1 MVLFCITNMVNS
13 KTQLSLAIFAISI
26 LFLPTASQAL
36 AMCPVM
42 MPPPGFT
49 VMPDDNTL
57 ALVVYS
63 EKDKKEILVLEPAFH
78 GSAQEFGMVLPVPN
92 KPTLEEADEE
102 IFQFLERYTNPRVVG
117 IGGMLLS
124 AEGDEST
131 SSGVTIIETKDVGDF
146 STVTLTANDS
156 SSLIDW
162 LNDNGYT
169 YTETDRENF
178 EYYVEKGG
186 YYFVAMKVNMENAI
200 IDFQGNLEGK
210 LRPIEFSFTSERP
223 MLPFR
228 IMANDMPTMSLTLY
242 TLSDIPY
249 FIPGTDVIYK
259 EKLLDN
265 FPHPSMEKYEPKD
278 KWLVRMEMD
287 FDPTKVTKNLILT
300 RAVDLTEQPRQTNV
314 KINTGDLPY
323 QSGIL
328 EGQSQTSIILEDF
341 SSAVPPI
348 KQVAL
353 GISPDSV
360 DCKNNYQLLV
370 KNEGQNSGCF
380 KFNSVNQIID
390 RGWSISYDHLL
401 ELDRIS

>member
-1 MVLFCITNMVNS
+1 MVNS

-26 LFLPTASQAL
+26 LFLPIAEQAL
-36 AMCPVM
+36 AICPGL
-42 MPPPGFT
+42 MPPQGFT
-49 VMPDDNTL
+49 IMPDDNTL

-63 EKDKKEILVLEPAFH
+63 EKEKQEILVLEPAFH
-78 GSAQEFGMVLPVPN
+78 GSAQEFGMVLPLPN

-102 IFQFLERYTNPRVVG
+102 IFQFLEKYTNPPVVST
-117 IGGMLLS
+117 IGRSLS
-124 AEGDEST
+124 ETGDAPAT
-131 SSGVTIIETKDVGDF
+131 TGVTIIEIKDVGDF
-146 STVTLTANDS
+146 STVTLTASDS

-162 LNDNGYT
+162 LNDNGYA
-169 YTETDRENF
+169 YTETDKENF

-186 YYFVAMKVNMENAI
+186 YFFVAMKVNMENAK
-200 IDFQGNLEGK
+200 IDLQGNLEGK

-249 FIPGTDVIYK
+249 FVSGTDVVYK
-259 EKLLDN
+259 EKLIDPFLNTALENYD
-265 FPHPSMEKYEPKD
+265 PKG
-278 KWLVRMEMD
+278 KWLVKMNMD

-300 RAVDLTEQPRQTNV
+300 RAADLTEIPRQTNV
-314 KINTGDLPY
+314 RINTEDLPY

-328 EGQSQTSIILEDF
+328 EGQSQTNIVLEDF

-380 KFNSVNQIID
+380 KFNSVSQIID

>member
-1 MVLFCITNMVNS
+1 MVKS
-13 KTQLSLAIFAISI
+13 KIQLSLAIFAISI

-36 AMCPVM
+36 AMCPGM
-42 MPPPGFT
+42 WAPPEFT
-49 VMPDDNTL
+49 VMPDDDTL

-78 GSAQEFGMVLPVPN
+78 GSAKEFGMVMPVPS

-102 IFQFLERYTNPRVVG
+102 IFQFLERYTNPRV
-117 IGGMLLS
+117 IATGGMLLS
-124 AEGDEST
+124 AEGDESA
-131 SSGVTIIETKDVGDF
+131 SRGVTIIEIKDVGDF
-146 STVTLTANDS
+146 STVTLTASDS

-162 LNDNGYT
+162 LDENGYA
-169 YTETDRENF
+169 YTEPDRENF

-186 YYFVAMKVNMENAI
+186 YFFVAMKVNMENAK
-200 IDFQGNLEGK
+200 IDLQGNLQGK

-242 TLSDIPY
+242 TLSDIAY
-249 FIPGTDVIYK
+249 FVSGTDVVYK
-259 EKLLDN
+259 EKLIDPFLNTALENYD
-265 FPHPSMEKYEPKD
+265 PEG
-278 KWLVRMEMD
+278 KWLVKMNMD
-287 FDPTKVTKNLILT
+287 FDPTKVTKNLILS
-300 RAVDLTEQPRQTNV
+300 RAADLAEIPTQTNV
-314 KINTGDLPY
+314 RINTEDLPY

-328 EGQSQTSIILEDF
+328 EGKSQTNIILEDF
-341 SSAVPPI
+341 SSIVPPI

-390 RGWSISYDHLL
+390 RGWTISYDHLL